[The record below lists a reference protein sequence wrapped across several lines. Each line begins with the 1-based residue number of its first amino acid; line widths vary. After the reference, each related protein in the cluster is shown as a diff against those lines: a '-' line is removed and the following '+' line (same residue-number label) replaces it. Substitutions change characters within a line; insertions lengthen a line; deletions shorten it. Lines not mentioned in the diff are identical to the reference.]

1 MLFLLILLV
10 ILILFTMPCMIQ
22 IVWNTGVVALFNYFG
37 LTISPITYGIAWLI
51 WLVWTFF
58 FSKKSINAVKDNEE
72 FCKNI
77 FNAYLTN
84 WLYVGEIYLIVII
97 IF

>member
-1 MLFLLILLV
+1 
-10 ILILFTMPCMIQ
+10 MPCMIQ

-51 WLVWTFF
+51 WFVASFF
-58 FSKKSINAVKDNEE
+58 FGKISKNTEDNEE
-72 FCKNI
+72 FCKKM
-77 FNAYLTN
+77 FGAYLTN
-84 WLYVGEIYLIVII
+84 WLYVGIIYLITII